1 MDAALSDMHELN
13 TEPNSFSP
21 RARSASP
28 RRELEIEVSLPLLDG
43 QSITRLVDSA
53 PLDDRA
59 LTEALYDVTPRA
71 RSERVS
77 RVLNVVIA
85 VVGLVLLA
93 PICLLVAIAVKLS
106 SPGPVFYV
114 QPRVGLDRRW
124 KRARQLGERRQR
136 DLGGVVFSIYKFRS
150 MRVVAESAGVAVG
163 AQKGD
168 SRVTAVGRVIRALRL
183 DELPQ
188 LVNVIK
194 GDMNIVG
201 PRPERPSIFVRLRGD
216 IPHYH
221 VRQRVKPGITG
232 LAQINQAYDVSIDDV
247 RNKVRYDLEYL
258 RRQSA
263 WEDVKI
269 MAKTIPVMILKKG
282 GW

>member
-1 MDAALSDMHELN
+1 
-13 TEPNSFSP
+13 
-21 RARSASP
+21 
-28 RRELEIEVSLPLLDG
+28 
-43 QSITRLVDSA
+43 
-53 PLDDRA
+53 
-59 LTEALYDVTPRA
+59 
-71 RSERVS
+71 
-77 RVLNVVIA
+77 
-85 VVGLVLLA
+85 
-93 PICLLVAIAVKLS
+93 VKLS

-150 MRVVAESAGVAVG
+150 MRVDAESAGVAVW

-168 SRVTAVGRVIRALRL
+168 SRVTGVGRVIRALRL

-201 PRPERPSIFVRLRGD
+201 PRPERPSIFVRLRTD

-263 WEDVKI
+263 WEDIKI
-269 MAKTIPVMILKKG
+269 MTKTIPVMILKKG